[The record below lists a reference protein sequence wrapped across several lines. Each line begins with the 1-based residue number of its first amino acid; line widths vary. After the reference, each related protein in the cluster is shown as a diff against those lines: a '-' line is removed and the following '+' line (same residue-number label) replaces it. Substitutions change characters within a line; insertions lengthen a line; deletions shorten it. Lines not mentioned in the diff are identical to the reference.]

1 MVKQALWST
10 LLGSQL
16 GPCKVIRHLKPLIYL
31 CAKLS
36 FEVSQFHAVLVNALL
51 QPQSNPTGLLARNSI
66 TYLLVGLLAFNK
78 FSSRIDHNY
87 RIMSGDSHSS
97 CQNSGARQDTGYKEA
112 TWFQNFILSKRLV
125 RYKKSS
131 SFSHF
136 KSSPRSTSPGRAR
149 VRITICFMMRAPPSL
164 FSRLDKLS
172 SFPSHLSLSLS
183 LPPSPS
189 LFCGVLPV
197 WNSVTFYLDPDRFTI
212 ADHAAARSEIFT
224 PLLITKRAFQQ
235 ISGLSCHLSA
245 KAYCFMHF
253 PLLLHDINKKRC

>member
-51 QPQSNPTGLLARNSI
+51 QPQSNSTGLLARNSI

-112 TWFQNFILSKRLV
+112 TWSQNFIPSKRLV
-125 RYKKSS
+125 WYKKSS

-172 SFPSHLSLSLS
+172 SFPSHLSLSL
-183 LPPSPS
+183 LSPS
-189 LFCGVLPV
+189 LSLSLLWSFTSLEFSHFLSRSRSIYDCGSRGRTIGDFYAAINHETGLP
-197 WNSVTFYLDPDRFTI
+197 TDIRL
-212 ADHAAARSEIFT
+212 E
-224 PLLITKRAFQQ
+224 
-235 ISGLSCHLSA
+235 LSFVCKSI
-245 KAYCFMHF
+245 
-253 PLLLHDINKKRC
+253 LLHALSTFAS